1 MPLMR
6 KERGVFSF
14 MASAGSGAAT
24 GAAAFG
30 MAGARNGAGTGPS
43 TTAPYTHAAQVSI
56 YHLIAIRIS
65 SGDECHECKTEL
77 TIVH

>member
-14 MASAGSGAAT
+14 MASAGSGAAA

-43 TTAPYTHAAQVSI
+43 TIAPCTRAARLSI
-56 YHLIAIRIS
+56 SFGGRILCECLI
-65 SGDECHECKTEL
+65 C
-77 TIVH
+77 